1 MEVNDDSL
9 FKKAREKPREKPR
22 EQAPT
27 LGLFAPN
34 FCTKRRGRDSFG
46 TVFDGLG
53 LPAIPDASFMPIND
67 L

>member
-1 MEVNDDSL
+1 MSPGKL
-9 FKKAREKPREKPR
+9 AQKM
-22 EQAPT
+22 
-27 LGLFAPN
+27 GLFAST
-34 FCTKRRGRDSFG
+34 FYTKRRGRDSFG

>member
-1 MEVNDDSL
+1 M
-9 FKKAREKPREKPR
+9 
-22 EQAPT
+22 
-27 LGLFAPN
+27 GLFAST
-34 FCTKRRGRDSFG
+34 FYTKRRGRDSFG